1 MRRPRRKSRD
11 EIEVRADGQ
20 REDGALDDDDAERAP
35 ERQRPRAE
43 RARRQRAD
51 VERADVAHIAPP
63 AAGASFGRGSVRCAN
78 GQSCVPPSSGLFGQ
92 NQPTIVTNTGTAP

>member
-1 MRRPRRKSRD
+1 MASAKTVLSMTTIPSVPQN
-11 EIEVRADGQ
+11 VR
-20 REDGALDDDDAERAP
+20 
-35 ERQRPRAE
+35 RPRAE
-43 RARRQRAD
+43 RAGRQRAD

-92 NQPTIVTNTGTAP
+92 NHPTIVTNTGTAP